1 MSNAEPRDNHIPAFI
16 RKLMPTASEGE
27 LGEATENVKRYL
39 AVVLRMYER
48 LKREAS
54 EDDSTSLEGDS
65 RIRGDQG

>member
-1 MSNAEPRDNHIPAFI
+1 MSNAEPRSDHIPAFI
-16 RKLMPTASEGE
+16 RKLMPTASEAE
-27 LGEATENVKRYL
+27 LEEATENVKRYL

-54 EDDSTSLEGDS
+54 ESDSTSLRGDS